1 MAGPAGPAGPSGP
14 TGPQGA
20 AGESFGWGYIADNGN
35 VFYPSVRAG
44 IALIP
49 GPAGAAAEVLIEK
62 VDLPT
67 GAILYRFDPGS
78 GARRYA
84 SGDCSGDAYFVPQ
97 PELAYGGRRSAV
109 WGTTDGAVQVVST
122 RDDAVTSF
130 AYKSSSQ
137 DAGTCQT
144 VIGSEGIL
152 PYAWKVEYEVQLEK
166 EYPAPITAFALR

>member
-109 WGTTDGAVQVVST
+109 WGTTEGAVQVVST
-122 RDDAVTSF
+122 ADAAVMSF
-130 AYKSSSQ
+130 EYKSSRQ
-137 DAGTCQT
+137 D
-144 VIGSEGIL
+144 GSMCLTGSGFEGNL
-152 PYAWKVEYEVQLEK
+152 PYAWKVGYEVQLDK
-166 EYPAPITAFALR
+166 DYPAPITAFALR